1 MLQMRRELKIAEEDL
16 RKVKDELTERDR
28 EVSGLNEELQNLQEG
43 LRNLQAL
50 RNKQE
55 RTVEELQNERE
66 KSEAQCQERRA
77 GFQLLQE
84 ELSSSKQAHQA
95 HLSELREKM
104 LHLQQKLAL
113 CTEEFQTSYYSL
125 LQYKTILEK
134 QTCDLEFLHQRCLMK
149 EEEVTVYEEMME
161 NRKEESSELQEKPQE
176 SQGQVIVAE
185 SKICSLEDSLVLYK
199 KKYQTALT
207 RTGLLEGKIKS
218 LEEELMDITG
228 QGSHRNSTVTQLH
241 QDLDSK
247 SEQLKRCKEVT
258 DHLTQELQA
267 TLKNLALSQQSNAEK
282 TEIIQGLQNQ
292 LAASGA
298 TTWEFEKRLLQLQVD
313 FASYRVAHRFFERS
327 PGNQTEEESE
337 ELRKLMKDIQEEL
350 TRQSQRAEEYQS
362 LVQDL
367 RTELEKVTEQKKNI
381 VKDVTKQELELHEL
395 REKLAAQTERKRL
408 DLSHL
413 ELHVKKMDRQL
424 GEVQGLCLEKDQ
436 ALRKKNDSLQKAENK
451 VQQLQGDLQK
461 KDLEVKEEQSRARDL
476 EVALQKVQEEKE
488 KRERENSSQ
497 IAEIQLLKEDLQEA
511 LRHHQL
517 TSQQLAK
524 QKEGA
529 LLAEQNW
536 QTSQKQLRDRTEEG
550 LQLKQA
556 VDRLEAEG
564 RTLREEV
571 ADREKELEENRKLT
585 DLLKSDLSQAAQK
598 HQSAVQESIHYQHSV
613 ATLQMQLG
621 SSQEQMKVIRE
632 QLQEQEAAK
641 KNLQRELEK
650 ERSQLEALQRTRD
663 REKDLGRELETL
675 QLKLRD
681 SEQMAT
687 QREKALL
694 RLQAE
699 LNKARE
705 RERQSMQDV
714 VGAKEAVQDVAKK
727 VASYQDNLKGA
738 LEQLEEKVQEAAGL
752 RAELLQTRHRKAQL
766 EEETAAYEER
776 MRRLNGELK
785 KLQSVHE
792 QSEHEVQAFD
802 KRMGAINA
810 QVLHWQKLHQEQLRN
825 LTDKEE
831 EIVLCKVEMASLN
844 EKLHAKEDEV
854 EALRTSLR
862 TAQTDSQ
869 RLHREIELV
878 VANVY
883 QWVKGQKEANEI
895 LGQKVLAQTKHIAQL
910 SCEKDHLHR
919 TMTQLQHENKQLRSE
934 VEEKRMETEQ
944 SRVLRYSDL
953 APCPGQHH
961 QRQLLGE
968 K

>member
-1 MLQMRRELKIAEEDL
+1 MCVLLQKERDQAQTMLQMRRELKIAEEDL

-681 SEQMAT
+681 SEQM
-687 QREKALL
+687 
-694 RLQAE
+694 
-699 LNKARE
+699 
-705 RERQSMQDV
+705 
-714 VGAKEAVQDVAKK
+714 
-727 VASYQDNLKGA
+727 
-738 LEQLEEKVQEAAGL
+738 LEEKVQEAAGL

>member
-1 MLQMRRELKIAEEDL
+1 MCVLLQKERDQAQTMLQMRRELKIAEEDL

-381 VKDVTKQELELHEL
+381 VK
-395 REKLAAQTERKRL
+395 
-408 DLSHL
+408 
-413 ELHVKKMDRQL
+413 
-424 GEVQGLCLEKDQ
+424 G
-436 ALRKKNDSLQKAENK
+436 
-451 VQQLQGDLQK
+451 
-461 KDLEVKEEQSRARDL
+461 
-476 EVALQKVQEEKE
+476 
-488 KRERENSSQ
+488 
-497 IAEIQLLKEDLQEA
+497 
-511 LRHHQL
+511 
-517 TSQQLAK
+517 QQLAK